1 MTMSGLDEFGLIQH
15 LTQRLTQ
22 KDSTQTGVRV
32 GIGDDAAILKESLGE
47 DWLATTDSMVEGVHF
62 LPTTLSWVD
71 IGYKCVA
78 ASISDIAAM
87 GGVPKHVLMSLVISK
102 NLSLTDLE
110 QMYDGVAEC
119 CTRYGCQV
127 VGGNVAT
134 TTGPAVLT
142 STVLGTVPAGQA
154 LLRSQARPGDVV
166 FVTGSVGGSAAG
178 LAYLTEGG
186 ILPADEAM
194 ALCHWHQRPTPQV
207 TAGIV
212 LRESG
217 ASACNDISDG
227 LASELNEIAKA
238 SQVRLR
244 IERARIPLAP
254 EVRNFARSQGID
266 PLEYA
271 WYGGEDYQLVGTAPS
286 FAFAK
291 ALARLQSI
299 GVSLTQIGRVEA
311 GDGVVAEG
319 ANQGLEV
326 IEPKGY
332 NHFTSDSPMV

>member
-1 MTMSGLDEFGLIQH
+1 MRMNGLDEFGLIQH
-15 LTQRLTQ
+15 LTQRLKQ
-22 KDSTQTGVRV
+22 HDSAQAGVRV
-32 GIGDDAAILKESLGE
+32 GIGDDAAVLTESPGE
-47 DWLATTDSMVEGVHF
+47 DWLATTDSMVQGVHF
-62 LPTTLSWVD
+62 LPTTMSWLD

-87 GGVPKHVLMSLVISK
+87 GGVPKHVLMSLVIPK
-102 NLSLTDLE
+102 NLSLTQLE
-110 QMYDGVAEC
+110 QMYDGIAEC
-119 CTRYGCQV
+119 CTSYGCHV

-178 LAYLTEGG
+178 LAYLMTGG
-186 ILPADEAM
+186 ILPADEAL
-194 ALCHWHQRPTPQV
+194 AVCNWHQRPRPQI

-212 LRESG
+212 LRETG

-238 SQVRLR
+238 SRVRLR
-244 IERARIPLAP
+244 IERTRIPVAP
-254 EVRNFARSQGID
+254 EVRNFARSKGLD

-271 WYGGEDYQLVGTAPS
+271 WYGGEDYQLVGTAS
-286 FAFAK
+286 AFAFAK
-291 ALARLQSI
+291 ALSRLQSI
-299 GVSLTQIGRVEA
+299 GVMLTQIGRVEA

-332 NHFTSDSPMV
+332 NHFTSGSAGV